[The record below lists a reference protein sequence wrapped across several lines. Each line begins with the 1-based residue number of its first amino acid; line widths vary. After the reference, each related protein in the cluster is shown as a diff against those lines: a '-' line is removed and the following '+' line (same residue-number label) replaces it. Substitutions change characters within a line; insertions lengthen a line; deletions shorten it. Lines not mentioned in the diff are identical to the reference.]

1 MALIKLSPD
10 TLIWLGVGH
19 TENLSCISDET
30 KAVLVDANSNALKTI
45 ERQQSIKGVPQRN
58 LIFEH
63 VCLAPQ
69 TGEAEFYH
77 YNLSE
82 YSALSKATG
91 LFQLFP
97 GIKLKRTE
105 TLNTIAVADFIR
117 SQSLS
122 TRNNT
127 LRIDIIDQ
135 CLPLLEALE
144 EGGLL
149 SLFKNLELKTSTESL
164 YQQAGTTSDVAEF
177 LNRRGYELQ
186 TQDNSDPDLPILA
199 FTLNPLW
206 QTLQNTRLELAEE
219 KKIAKQTQADQSKI
233 LIDKDTELEEL
244 AKAIADKNTKL
255 EEQAKAIADK
265 NTKLEEQAKAIADK
279 NAKLEEQAKAIADR
293 SANLEEQAKAIA
305 DKNAKLEEQAKAI
318 ADKKVKL
325 EEYVKVLADK
335 EKKLF
340 EVNKQCDEQKSAKEK
355 QTTALKE
362 LQNQYKKLHEQNSQ
376 LQAQIKDHSGEL
388 EQLKGELLKA
398 DAQITLIRDLFFK
411 NNTLQVPKGR

>member
-19 TENLSCISDET
+19 TDNLSCISDET

-45 ERQQSIKGVPQRN
+45 ERQQSIKGATQRN

-135 CLPLLEALE
+135 CLPLLEAVE

-164 YQQAGTTSDVAEF
+164 YQQAGTTSDVVEF

-186 TQDNSDPDLPILA
+186 TQDNSDPDLPILG

-219 KKIAKQTQADQSKI
+219 KKIAKQTQADQSRI

-244 AKAIADKNTKL
+244 V
-255 EEQAKAIADK
+255 
-265 NTKLEEQAKAIADK
+265 KAIADK
-279 NAKLEEQAKAIADR
+279 NAKLEEQAQTITDK
-293 SANLEEQAKAIA
+293 SAN
-305 DKNAKLEEQAKAI
+305 LEEQAKAI

-325 EEYVKVLADK
+325 EEHVKVLAEK
-335 EKKLF
+335 ETKLF
-340 EVNKQCDEQKSAKEK
+340 EVNKQRDEQKSAKEK
-355 QTTALKE
+355 QTASLKE
-362 LQNQYKKLHEQNSQ
+362 LQSKYKNLQAQNSQ
-376 LQAQIKDHSGEL
+376 LQAQIKNNGGEL
-388 EQLKGELLKA
+388 EQFKGELLKA
-398 DAQITLIRDLFFK
+398 EAQITLIRDLFFK
-411 NNTLQVPKGR
+411 NNTFQGPKGQ

>member
-19 TENLSCISDET
+19 TDYLSCISDET
-30 KAVLVDANSNALKTI
+30 RAVLVDANSNALKTI
-45 ERQQSIKGVPQRN
+45 ERQQSIKGVTQRN

-135 CLPLLEALE
+135 CLPLLEAVE
-144 EGGLL
+144 EDGLL

-164 YQQAGTTSDVAEF
+164 YQNAGTTSDVAEF

-186 TQDNSDPDLPILA
+186 TQDNSDPDLPILG

-206 QTLQNTRLELAEE
+206 QTLQNTQLELVEE
-219 KKIAKQTQADQSKI
+219 KEIAKQTQADQSKI
-233 LIDKDTELEEL
+233 LIDKDTELEEQV
-244 AKAIADKNTKL
+244 KAIADKNVKL
-255 EEQAKAIADK
+255 EEQAKAIAD
-265 NTKLEEQAKAIADK
+265 I
-279 NAKLEEQAKAIADR
+279 NAKLEEQAKAIADNN
-293 SANLEEQAKAIA
+293 AKLEEQAKSIA
-305 DKNAKLEEQAKAI
+305 DKNVKLEEQAKAI

-325 EEYVKVLADK
+325 EEHVKVLAEK
-335 EKKLF
+335 ETKLF
-340 EVNKQCDEQKSAKEK
+340 EVNKQRDEEKSAKEK
-355 QTTALKE
+355 QTASLKE
-362 LQNQYKKLHEQNSQ
+362 LQSKYQNLQAQNSQ
-376 LQAQIKDHSGEL
+376 LQAQIKDNGGEL
-388 EQLKGELLKA
+388 EQFKAELLKA
-398 DAQITLIRDLFFK
+398 EAQITLIRDLFFK
-411 NNTLQVPKGR
+411 NNTFQGPKGQ